1 MPVKEIE
8 ELKDRFVEQFMPV
21 SVYLFGSYASGDFNE
36 ESGLDF
42 YIVLKDG
49 ATNLAEL
56 TAKAY
61 RAIRQIKRRPV
72 DIVMGTQSRFEERKI
87 FPSIENEVFE
97 KGVLLYEA

>member
-1 MPVKEIE
+1 MHSFLYNVINIYGKAGEG
-8 ELKDRFVEQFMPV
+8 
-21 SVYLFGSYASGDFNE
+21 YACLFGSYASGDFNE
-36 ESGLDF
+36 ESDLDF